1 MKRTHYYLMTLI
13 SLTMLSS
20 LTGCASMMSSKM
32 PAGSVSM
39 EQAYN
44 DAINGADNASV
55 NLNQAR
61 ADLKPLVL
69 TPTDTEQGSI
79 SSGYANS
86 INNQFPRLPNP
97 NIVMYVYPHLAGSD
111 PNQVPVPGYSTVFP
125 MYDHVYYA
133 MPGDVRGSGN

>member
-1 MKRTHYYLMTLI
+1 
-13 SLTMLSS
+13 
-20 LTGCASMMSSKM
+20 MMSSKM

-44 DAINGADNASV
+44 GAISGTDDTTTKTTNTI

-61 ADLKPLVL
+61 LSLQPVMLESNIQD
-69 TPTDTEQGSI
+69 TDTE
-79 SSGYANS
+79 ANS

-97 NIVMYVYPHLAGSD
+97 NVVMYVYPHLAGTD

-133 MPGDVRGSGN
+133 MPGEIVAKTPFL

>member
-1 MKRTHYYLMTLI
+1 
-13 SLTMLSS
+13 
-20 LTGCASMMSSKM
+20 MMSSKM

-133 MPGDVRGSGN
+133 MPGDVLGSGN